1 MVQNVVLTNIVRREK
16 NFQDGTIREYFL
28 GQVLSS
34 QARALTIVPVIQDEA
49 VKVKRSKT
57 YLNETNNG
65 YQRPGSPRR
74 MEAFGS
80 YLIENDHIFIPAVVL
95 SGRNKWV
102 YSTSDQSLTIS
113 EPAAII
119 DGQHRVG
126 GYISAFENDGRDRL
140 IDFVVLNI
148 SPEEEQ
154 KLFLDINSNAKSVA
168 TGLVSVLNRRT
179 ESIVA
184 DTLNSHS
191 DSIFKNRFYISG
203 KRPGTLFNIASV
215 AQQVGTTFRH
225 GVFESI
231 KDDHDLKFDIMAA
244 YWESIAREF
253 PTEWADIDLKSNQQN
268 YKLLELTGLMAMSLA
283 AEEILAPAF
292 DMSSSSI
299 DFDSVDTRIKFLANS
314 NELDWSKDGNFK
326 GQTGFGGAGPIHR
339 KIQQIL
345 SQYERIER

>member
-1 MVQNVVLTNIVRREK
+1 MVDKVVLDNIVRRVK
-16 NFQDGTIREYFL
+16 TSQDGSSRDYFL
-28 GQVLSS
+28 GQMLSS
-34 QARALTIVPVIQDEA
+34 QAKELTFVPVIQDEA
-49 VKVKRSKT
+49 EKVKRSKT
-57 YLNETNNG
+57 YLNETKNG

-80 YLIENDHIFIPAVVL
+80 YLAENEQLYTPAVVL
-95 SGRNKWV
+95 SGRDKWV
-102 YSTSDQSLTIS
+102 FSSSDNSLTIS
-113 EPAAII
+113 HPAAII

-126 GYISAFENDGRDRL
+126 GYVSAYESDSRDRL

-148 SPEEEQ
+148 TPEEEQ

-215 AQQVGTTFRH
+215 AQNIGTTFRH
-225 GVFESI
+225 GVFEGI
-231 KDDHDLKFDIMAA
+231 KDDIDIKFDIMCS
-244 YWESIAREF
+244 YWELIASAF
-253 PTEWADIDLKSNQQN
+253 PTEWADIDLKSNQQS

-292 DMSSSSI
+292 DMASSSI
-299 DFDSVDTRIKFLANS
+299 DFDAVEARIKFLSDS

-345 SQYERIER
+345 SRFVRIER

>member
-1 MVQNVVLTNIVRREK
+1 MAQRIILSNIVRRERI
-16 NFQDGTIREYFL
+16 FQDGTVREYFL
-28 GQVLSS
+28 GQMLSS
-34 QARALTIVPVIQDEA
+34 QAKELTFVPVIQDEA
-49 VKVKRSKT
+49 EKVKRSKT

-74 MEAFGS
+74 MEAFGT
-80 YLIENDHIFIPAVVL
+80 YLIENDHTYTPAVVL
-95 SGRNKWV
+95 SGRDKWS
-102 YSTSDQSLTIS
+102 YSSSDHTLMVSG
-113 EPAAII
+113 PAAII

-126 GYISAFENDGRDRL
+126 GYISAFENDGRDRF

-148 SPEEEQ
+148 SPDEEQ

-215 AQQVGTTFRH
+215 AQQVSTTFRH

-231 KDDHDLKFDIMAA
+231 KDDHDLKFDIMCA
-244 YWESIAREF
+244 YWEIIARRF
-253 PTEWADIDLKSNQQN
+253 PTEWEDINLKSNQQN

-283 AEEILAPAF
+283 AEEILAPEF
-292 DMSSSSI
+292 DMASSSI
-299 DFDSVDTRIKFLANS
+299 DFDSVDNRVKFLTDS
-314 NELDWSKDGNFK
+314 NELDWSKDGQFK

-345 SQYERIER
+345 SRFERI